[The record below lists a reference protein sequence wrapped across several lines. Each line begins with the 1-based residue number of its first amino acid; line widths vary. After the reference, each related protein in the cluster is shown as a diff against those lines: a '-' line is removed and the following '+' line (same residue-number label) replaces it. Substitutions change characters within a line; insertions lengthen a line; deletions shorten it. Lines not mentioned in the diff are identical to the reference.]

1 VSVLVNVINN
11 YKSLL
16 IEYEKASQIYQETG
30 LTCLLAHAL
39 ENLEKFERKF
49 IELYSL
55 EELLKLNSELGAQLS
70 LVV

>member
-1 VSVLVNVINN
+1 MVNVINN

-16 IEYEKASQIYQETG
+16 IEYERASQIYQETG
-30 LTCLLAHAL
+30 LTRLLAHSL

-55 EELLKLNSELGAQLS
+55 EELLQLQKELGAEL
-70 LVV
+70 LLAV